1 LIKDPKCLKGPKEF
15 FDWFVDEVISF
26 DETTCGEVAS
36 DVLTT
41 SCINLKFWELGKNN
55 GLKIKFEEKRID
67 ICIYDKSNRRILAF
81 EHENYVRRSPSKE
94 ISEIENLKKI
104 KAKLK
109 AGVFYPHFISYK
121 GEQTGKELTE
131 RIEKNENATSLK
143 KRIEKQIGKP
153 SDDEKWLIIIGSC
166 VYAGDDHKAGKY
178 YYYGY
183 TLNTLKNTNLIKIGE
198 KLPSD
203 PKGWSVLLPAGGV
216 SR

>member
-55 GLKIKFEEKRID
+55 GLKIKFEEKGID
-67 ICIYDKSNRRILAF
+67 ICIHDKSNRRILAF
-81 EHENYVRRSPSKE
+81 EHENHVHPSHP
-94 ISEIENLKKI
+94 EIENLKKI
-104 KAKLK
+104 ETELK
-109 AGVFYPHFISYK
+109 VGVFYSRFISYK

-131 RIEKNENATSLK
+131 RIEKYKNVTSLK

-153 SDDEKWLIIIGSC
+153 SDDEKWLIIIGVG
-166 VYAGDDHKAGKY
+166 VYVGDDRKAGKPANY

-183 TLNTLKNTNLIKIGE
+183 TLNTPKNTNLIKIGE